1 MAMPLPTIGTRSGLS
16 LDTDKNEQKRIWH
29 RFSRWMGKTEQ
40 SPCSDT
46 KQDPD
51 PGRPSLG
58 RRLSRKVVP
67 GLPRPAT
74 FRRQNSERRER
85 LTPVEPIGS
94 DRRPASLERRRA
106 MSARPPSPIPISIPK
121 LSAPAVCKVDSNDF
135 TQFPRDLQNNG
146 SSQSPEQP
154 QVQRPAP
161 PLSPPPDMPSDIPTV
176 TSEASF
182 NDDIDEQIKAE
193 LEEKWILN
201 LSMHFRDKSPREK
214 FFVTYAETPTRWR
227 RVTISCDYRDAPPD
241 SLERDLQGLQYQ
253 RDKSARIYE
262 AIRMSLP
269 DIQFYDTVTNLKL
282 ETSQDDRLHVHVTED
297 TNEIIPYPSTHAVQ
311 HLRFAHVPESEV
323 MFESHMSG
331 FVYKVRVH
339 GRICI
344 KKEIPGPDSVE
355 EFLYEINALT
365 ALRGAQNVIQFQGL
379 VVDEKN
385 NLVKG
390 LLISYAEQGPLVDMI
405 FDYKGSLEW
414 ARRERWAK
422 QIVRGLSE
430 IHEAGFVQ
438 GDFTLSN
445 IVIDDHDRAHIID
458 INRRGCPVGWE
469 PPEIARLIESSQR
482 ISIYIGVKSDLFQL
496 GMVLWALAE
505 EEDEPER
512 QPRELYLKDKENGIP
527 QYYRDLTN
535 RCLSDR
541 PQDRLSARKLLS
553 LFPTLHADCPTPR
566 SSLPNMTHAR
576 SHSYSAHSQTQY
588 IHPSLA
594 VEREDIELGH
604 EGHQRQLSSNS
615 HTYIDRHSSLDIPFD
630 GPGSYIINP
639 RGREPHTN
647 IEQLDFPRSDP
658 HRQLSNPPS
667 ESDEAQIVPV
677 SPGDEHRWEEVVVD
691 GRGYLVHR
699 NSIDLEDGDD
709 IRYRRGRSLQRLSE
723 TMGVGGTL
731 GMEHVDSG
739 LADMDLVGV
748 GGHENLR
755 EMGLKEGE
763 EINMDLQ
770 EQKGVVGDH
779 PDAAAE
785 NRRISQD
792 HERES
797 RQHTETE
804 TVTTT

>member
-1 MAMPLPTIGTRSGLS
+1 
-16 LDTDKNEQKRIWH
+16 
-29 RFSRWMGKTEQ
+29 
-40 SPCSDT
+40 
-46 KQDPD
+46 
-51 PGRPSLG
+51 
-58 RRLSRKVVP
+58 
-67 GLPRPAT
+67 
-74 FRRQNSERRER
+74 
-85 LTPVEPIGS
+85 
-94 DRRPASLERRRA
+94 
-106 MSARPPSPIPISIPK
+106 MSARPPSPIPISLPK
-121 LSAPAVCKVDSNDF
+121 ISAPAVCKVDSNDF
-135 TQFPRDLQNNG
+135 AQFPHDPHNNA
-146 SSQSPEQP
+146 SSQAPAQP
-154 QVQRPAP
+154 HVQRPAP
-161 PLSPPPDMPSDIPTV
+161 PPSPPPDLLPDNARAM
-176 TSEASF
+176 SEASL
-182 NDDIDEQIKAE
+182 DDDVDEQIKAE

-227 RVTISCDYRDAPPD
+227 RVTISCDYRDAPPE

-311 HLRFAHVPESEV
+311 HLRFARIPESEV

-339 GRICI
+339 GRLCI

-355 EFLYEINALT
+355 EFLYEINALSV
-365 ALRGAQNVIQFQGL
+365 LRGAQNVIQFQGL
-379 VVDEKN
+379 VVDERN
-385 NLVKG
+385 SLVKG
-390 LLISYAEQGPLVDMI
+390 LLISFAEQGPLVDMI

-469 PPEIARLIESSQR
+469 PPEIARLIESGQR

-512 QPRELYLKDKENGIP
+512 QPRELSLKDKGNGIP

-535 RCLSDR
+535 RCLSDH
-541 PQDRLSARKLLS
+541 PQTRLSARELLS
-553 LFPTLHADCPTPR
+553 LFPPLNDDYLTPQP
-566 SSLPNMTHAR
+566 SLQNMTRTRPHGL
-576 SHSYSAHSQTQY
+576 SAPSQTHY
-588 IHPSLA
+588 IDPSQA
-594 VEREDIELGH
+594 VEREDIESVHAGYH
-604 EGHQRQLSSNS
+604 RQLSSDS
-615 HTYIDRHSSLDIPFD
+615 HTYIDQHSSLDIPFD
-630 GPGSYIINP
+630 GPGSYIVNSSGRDLITNAEHFDSP
-639 RGREPHTN
+639 RIDRH
-647 IEQLDFPRSDP
+647 Q
-658 HRQLSNPPS
+658 QLSNPQS
-667 ESDEAQIVPV
+667 ECDEAQIVPV
-677 SPGDEHRWEEVVVD
+677 SPSGEHKWEEIEVD

-699 NSIDLEDGDD
+699 NSIDLDDGDD
-709 IRYRRGRSLQRLSE
+709 VRYRRGRSMQRLSDILGPE
-723 TMGVGGTL
+723 RTL

-748 GGHENLR
+748 GGHETLR
-755 EMGLKEGE
+755 EMGIKEE
-763 EINMDLQ
+763 EEVIMDLQ
-770 EQKGVVGDH
+770 DQKDVLGDH
-779 PDAAAE
+779 LDTVPE
-785 NRRISQD
+785 GRQIPQN
-792 HERES
+792 HERDS

-804 TVTTT
+804 PVTMT